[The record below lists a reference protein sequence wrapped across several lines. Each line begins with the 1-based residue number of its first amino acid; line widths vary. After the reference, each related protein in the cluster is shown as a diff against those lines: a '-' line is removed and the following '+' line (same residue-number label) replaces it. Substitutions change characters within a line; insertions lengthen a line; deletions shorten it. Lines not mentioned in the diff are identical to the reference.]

1 MTLGA
6 NMRVHLVR
14 MIILTEPEV
23 SNSATHF
30 SVQPSSYMTWSER
43 LLFKA
48 GGHVIRSSGSRI
60 ISLPCYDP
68 GLSRFFPGRGPAV
81 VQHHL
86 FSQERVRLGQ

>member
-23 SNSATHF
+23 SNSLLRT
-30 SVQPSSYMTWSER
+30 SVYSQVHIWPGLR
-43 LLFKA
+43 GLLFNA
-48 GGHVIRSSGSRI
+48 GGHVIRSSSRI
-60 ISLPCYDP
+60 ISLPCYDQ
-68 GLSRFFPGRGPAV
+68 GLSWFFPGGDPAV